1 MENTEM
7 LKAVKHGL
15 KELSNYNDDEI
26 KLWINSAKGFLE
38 ASGVKPSVI
47 NSEKSIGVI
56 TLLVDSFRL
65 REPNFSQV
73 ILMQVTQLALVGE

>member
-1 MENTEM
+1 MSDVEM
-7 LKAVKHGL
+7 LEAVKHGL

-26 KLWINSAKGFLE
+26 KLWLSSAISFLE
-38 ASGVKPSVI
+38 HSGVNPEVAR
-47 NSEKSIGVI
+47 SEKALGVI

-65 REPNFSQV
+65 REANFSQV

>member
-1 MENTEM
+1 MLDVEM

-26 KLWINSAKGFLE
+26 KLWLSSAISFLE
-38 ASGVKPSVI
+38 HSGVKSEVAR
-47 NSEKSIGVI
+47 SEKALGVI

-65 REPNFSQV
+65 REANFSQV
-73 ILMQVTQLALVGE
+73 ILMQVTQLALVGD